1 MKELLL
7 ESLEKLDSL
16 TLNEIVLNL
25 LFSVIV
31 GCFIFVSYYL
41 SHSGTTYSKKFNVS
55 LVILTVLTT
64 MVMLVI
70 GNNVALSLGMVGALS
85 IVRFRTAIKDSR
97 DTVYIFWTIIA
108 GICCGVGDYLVVS
121 IGSAVVF
128 LIMLLFGR
136 IKSNNRI
143 LLVIKANRIVDLK
156 IEGIVFDYF
165 NHAANLKVKNTT
177 RDSVEYIY
185 ELSAKTYNKSL
196 SNKESITETLYKNK
210 EVDYV
215 NIVIQPDDIS
225 G

>member
-1 MKELLL
+1 MKKVL
-7 ESLEKLDSL
+7 EALEEMQAKMPIETVFLILVIAFIVAMIIYL
-16 TLNEIVLNL
+16 TYKN
-25 LFSVIV
+25 
-31 GCFIFVSYYL
+31 
-41 SHSGTTYSKKFNVS
+41 TYTGVMYNPRFNVS
-55 LVILTVLTT
+55 LVMIT
-64 MVMLVI
+64 MVTTIVMVVI
-70 GNNVALSLGMVGALS
+70 GSNISVSLGMVGALS

-196 SNKESITETLYKNK
+196 SNKESITDTLYKNK